1 MKKEKIYIF
10 AEHLFNAET
19 IKNKIVK
26 DFPDHSIEYGSI
38 YQLRD
43 TEKIK
48 DSICIF
54 LPTRINS
61 YEKDYVI
68 AGYDLGLSAQMYN
81 FIEEIQD
88 HNTILFTH
96 YNWQI
101 PHLEVFYNVKLEDT
115 YENPE
120 YFVFDAPYSSLMYL
134 TDVLNLVKATN
145 QQEKL
150 EERLEETFNN
160 NKTICIIADDV
171 RTASNI
177 RKKLKEDFSDHLIL
191 FSSANKFNFAISDR
205 VYLFLPKTTTENTFT
220 YDLKISPEME
230 KVIKDVKD
238 VGTVLFI
245 HNDWRKR
252 DEIEIFENVDVS
264 TYRSQFEESKRYVAF
279 GDNLL
284 TFKDYM
290 DWEKMTLPKEDA
302 SKKIYIIGG
311 DLETYQNFYDIK
323 DILQKMYFDYLI
335 LDGNDVDFSKLKNAN
350 IIIIPEN
357 VSELKGSTYNIDL
370 PYYIESKLDKLNLFY
385 NNHKVLILG
394 TIDPE
399 RYDDVRVHGNIKEET
414 CTYMKFKESLDV
426 SIENYDIIE
435 KFIPRDSSNYI
446 IRDINESNKS
456 SKDPTI
462 YFSKS
467 KISDKDIAE
476 AVRLMLR
483 SKMPNV
489 IIREFKGGKYNT
501 DELLKSDYLLT
512 LPAKIENGNIM
523 LGKGTYNEII
533 TALDKNI
540 PVHIICE
547 GLDPIEKDFITFSP
561 NNKNCIKVIDRNW
574 TDSYATI
581 ESFNFKSQK
590 FINFFDRIN
599 AYNPYRIKDNFTDD
613 NFKDT
618 KKLNLSKTFKDIFQD
633 IEVVNKGVKIVAVYD
648 EKTKKQNFQIQYEQ
662 IYNQYMQN
670 ITSTDYEG
678 SFNNGI
684 INPRIGVPF
693 GAPWTSTKPFSLDA
707 PPLQEPWNTSGII
720 LNNDPSFKLYLRDEK
735 IAEFKKIINENEI
748 ENEIE
753 YDEEACE
760 VIIKKTNQNLKGI
773 IPLGVLKDFPDIY
786 IIKTKR
792 PFIEENLSLKKLY
805 KFNYE

>member
-10 AEHLFNAET
+10 ADHSDNAEA
-19 IKNKIVK
+19 IKNKIEK
-26 DFPDHSIEYGSI
+26 DFPDHSIESVGVYVSI
-38 YQLRD
+38 LD
-43 TEKIK
+43 IKEIK

-54 LPTRINS
+54 LP
-61 YEKDYVI
+61 
-68 AGYDLGLSAQMYN
+68 
-81 FIEEIQD
+81 
-88 HNTILFTH
+88 
-96 YNWQI
+96 
-101 PHLEVFYNVKLEDT
+101 
-115 YENPE
+115 
-120 YFVFDAPYSSLMYL
+120 
-134 TDVLNLVKATN
+134 
-145 QQEKL
+145 
-150 EERLEETFNN
+150 
-160 NKTICIIADDV
+160 
-171 RTASNI
+171 
-177 RKKLKEDFSDHLIL
+177 
-191 FSSANKFNFAISDR
+191 
-205 VYLFLPKTTTENTFT
+205 KTTTENTFAFT

-245 HNDWRKR
+245 HNDWGKR
-252 DEIEIFENVDVS
+252 DEIEVFENVDVS

-290 DWEKMTLPKEDA
+290 DWEKMILPKEDA

-311 DLETYQNFYDIK
+311 DLETYQNFHDIK

-357 VSELKGSTYNIDL
+357 VSELKGHTYNIDL
-370 PYYIESKLDKLNLFY
+370 PYYIERKLDKLNLLY

-414 CTYMKFKESLDV
+414 SNYKEFKESLDV

-446 IRDINESNKS
+446 IRDINASNKS

-462 YFSKS
+462 YFSKA
-467 KISDKDIAE
+467 KISDKDTAE

-512 LPAKIENGNIM
+512 LPARIENGNVM

-533 TALDKNI
+533 TALDNYI

-547 GLDPIEKDFITFSP
+547 KIDLNEKDFITFSP
-561 NNKNCIKVIDRNW
+561 SNKNCIEVIDKNW
-574 TDSYATI
+574 TDSYAVI
-581 ESFNFKSQK
+581 DSSKFKSQK
-590 FINFFDRIN
+590 FINFFNRIN
-599 AYNPYRIKDNFTDD
+599 VYNPYKIKDNFTDD

-633 IEVVNKGVKIVAVYD
+633 IEIVNRGVKIIAKYN
-648 EKTKKQNFQIQYEQ
+648 EKLKEGQEFQTQYES
-662 IYNQYMQN
+662 YKKMYDQYLQN
-670 ITSTDYEG
+670 VVKTSYSVSDVTKL
-678 SFNNGI
+678 S
-684 INPRIGVPF
+684 PSIGVPF

-707 PPLQEPWNTSGII
+707 PPLQGPWNTSGII

-735 IAEFKKIINENEI
+735 IAEFKKIINENEM
-748 ENEIE
+748 E

-760 VIIKKTNQNLKGI
+760 VIIKKEGSTNNDKRIL
-773 IPLGVLKDFPDIY
+773 PLGVLKDFPDIY
-786 IIKTKR
+786 IIKSRK
-792 PFIEENLSLKKLY
+792 PFVEENLSLKKLY